1 MIKGKKL
8 RLNLVL
14 GVLVGFFVYQFAI
27 CEGFAILVAK
37 HQSAGGF
44 LEIPSKHIIVI
55 KLLAMI
61 LFATIILLF
70 NTKKV
75 KNINF
80 NKISL
85 YLVFSIIVSVIVAIE
100 SCVITMTFIAKLYP
114 NIDKIMM
121 NNYFLA
127 INSAFLLIFLGVGIF
142 LSIFVVLVNRK
153 VKYIK
158 FITKE
163 VKLIKDEGFGK
174 TIEVKGKDEI
184 AELCESINNM
194 SVELRKKIDQEKDI
208 ENAKNELIT
217 NVSHDLRTPLTSVI
231 GYVDLLKKNGFE
243 NKEVFDDY
251 ITIIDER
258 TKNLNKL
265 INELFEYTKLNNND
279 IKLNYSNVEIGSLV
293 EQVVG
298 EYIPILNKEGLEV
311 ERYIE
316 NKDIYIDIDIEKI
329 VRVLENL
336 LSNARKYSVKNTS
349 VLVKLYNEED
359 NIIISIANKAEN
371 LCEDD
376 LEKLFDRFYKR
387 DKSRNN
393 QDSSG
398 LGLSI
403 VKRIMELH
411 NGDITVELK
420 EDIIEF
426 KLILPLK

>member
-14 GVLVGFFVYQFAI
+14 GVLVGFFIYQFAI
-27 CEGFAILVAK
+27 CEGFAVLVAK
-37 HQSAGGF
+37 HQGTGGL
-44 LEIPSKHIIVI
+44 LEIPSKDIVV
-55 KLLAMI
+55 LRVLALI
-61 LFATIILLF
+61 LFGVIILAF
-70 NTKKV
+70 NTKKF
-75 KNINF
+75 KKINL
-80 NKISL
+80 NKMSL

-100 SCVITMTFIAKLYP
+100 CCVITMSFILRLYP

-127 INSAFLLIFLGVGIF
+127 INSVFLLIFFGVGIF
-142 LSIFVVLVNRK
+142 LSIFVMLVNRK

-194 SVELRKKIDQEKDI
+194 SVELRKKIDHEKNI

-243 NKEVFDDY
+243 DKKVFDDY
-251 ITIIDER
+251 ISIIDER
-258 TKNLNKL
+258 TKNLNRL

-293 EQVVG
+293 EQLVG
-298 EYIPILNKEGLEV
+298 EYIPILNKDGLEV
-311 ERYIE
+311 ERCIE
-316 NKDIYIDIDIEKI
+316 NKDIFIDIDVEKI

-336 LSNARKYSVKNTS
+336 LINAKKYSVKNTMIS
-349 VLVKLYNEED
+349 VKLFSEND
-359 NIIISIANKAEN
+359 SVIISIGNKTQN
-371 LCEDD
+371 ICEED
-376 LEKLFDRFYKR
+376 LEKLFERFYKR

-411 NGDITVELK
+411 NGDITVGLK

-426 KLILPLK
+426 KLILPLR